1 MTHLPGRNSDVKK
14 SKPFG
19 GPWVKYRPLRIS
31 TLHALSRGGEGEGE
45 GGKRGG
51 VAFGDLV

>member
-31 TLHALSRGGEGEGE
+31 TLRALRRERWGRGE
-45 GGKRGG
+45 GGGRGG
-51 VAFGDLV
+51 VAFGGLI